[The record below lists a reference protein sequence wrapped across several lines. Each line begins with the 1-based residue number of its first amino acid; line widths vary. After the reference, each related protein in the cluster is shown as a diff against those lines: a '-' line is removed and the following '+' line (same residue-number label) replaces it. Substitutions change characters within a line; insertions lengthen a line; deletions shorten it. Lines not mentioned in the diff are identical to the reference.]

1 MSVYGYFSFKIM
13 SLAEKDFMN
22 QVDSLV
28 LNATSEALSK
38 LAELDRKTQLDGKT
52 FYDAYS
58 TLSDEDK
65 KQLAV
70 LCYSKKE

>member
-1 MSVYGYFSFKIM
+1 M

-22 QVDSLV
+22 QVDAII
-28 LNATSEALSK
+28 LNASPETLTK
-38 LAELDRKTQLDGKT
+38 LAELDKKTQLNGMT

-65 KQLAV
+65 RQLMV
-70 LCYSKKE
+70 SCRSKND